1 MKRIL
6 HALLIVLLAASAWAG
21 QSLAELAKKER
32 ERRKKL
38 EGEKPEVITESE
50 LRAFRGEPTRAT
62 GAQRASDET
71 SEEDEAS
78 SPSSPSSGDAPED
91 PRRTESYWRSR
102 LKPIDDRIRE
112 MEAELASPLY
122 TSNLQGGPARQRLER
137 QLEQARRDR
146 QAVIDEAR
154 RAGVPP
160 GWVR

>member
-1 MKRIL
+1 MKQAIL
-6 HALLIVLLAASAWAG
+6 TSLVVLLAASAWAG

-38 EGEKPEVITESE
+38 EGEKPVVITESG
-50 LRAFRGEPTRAT
+50 LSAYRGEPTRAT
-62 GAQRASDET
+62 GAQAASDEAA
-71 SEEDEAS
+71 EEDEAS
-78 SPSSPSSGDAPED
+78 GEDASED
-91 PRRTESYWRSR
+91 PRQTESYWRSR
-102 LKPIDDRIRE
+102 LKPIDDRIRQ

-160 GWVR
+160 GWIR